1 MITVVQVASLC
12 LKEPQRVTTHK
23 ILRAPLGKCTPGSFN
38 RSAWDLGEFISAMQ
52 ISTGPWPQIEEA
64 LTFSSTHL
72 GFSQTSVA
80 RPATPLSHA
89 SLRRPTVVAAPGGG
103 VLTAAAYKAI
113 YTFLQLSATSL
124 ACLFKSSFHM
134 QHPKKGTFTSSAL
147 KRFLCLMFSPSPF
160 LHFFLGFFKLYLFS
174 FGWAGSSW
182 LCVGFLWLQQA
193 GASLYCSTQAS
204 HCLASLVAEQRL

>member
-160 LHFFLGFFKLYLFS
+160 LRFFLGFFKLYLFS